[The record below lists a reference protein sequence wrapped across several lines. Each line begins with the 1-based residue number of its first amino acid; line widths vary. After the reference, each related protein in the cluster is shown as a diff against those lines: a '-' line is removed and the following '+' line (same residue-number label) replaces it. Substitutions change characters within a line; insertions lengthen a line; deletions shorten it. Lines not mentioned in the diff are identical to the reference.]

1 MLEIRIHGRG
11 GQGNVVAAYL
21 LADAAARA
29 HRYCQAFPAFGA
41 ERRGAPVTAFVRVA
55 KRPIK
60 RRDAVKSPAFL
71 IVQDATLLHEPDLVT
86 GLCPGGGI
94 LLNSQLSAAEIHKRH
109 GLEVITLAASQMAEK
124 RLGRRLPNVALL
136 AAFNRLTGLLPARAL
151 EEALAARFKAAI
163 LEHNLL
169 LAGDACAAVE
179 AGLWKE
185 RAHASGA

>member
-21 LADAAARA
+21 LADAACRARR
-29 HRYCQAFPAFGA
+29 HCQAFPAFGA
-41 ERRGAPVTAFVRVA
+41 ERRGAPVTAFVRIA
-55 KRPIK
+55 RRPIK

-71 IVQDATLLHEPDLVT
+71 IVQDATLLHEPELVA

-94 LLNSQLSAAEIHKRH
+94 LLNTPLSAREVRARH
-109 GLEVITLAASQMAEK
+109 GLEVVTLAASQLAEQH
-124 RLGRRLPNVALL
+124 LGRRLPNVALL

-151 EEALAARFKAAI
+151 EEALAARFRSSVLEQNLALASSAA
-163 LEHNLL
+163 
-169 LAGDACAAVE
+169 AGVE

-185 RAHASGA
+185 QARASGA